1 MDCQIPEGDL
11 AFAFLA
17 CGHFIA
23 TDFELRVLLGRVTP
37 CAPLVRRAKDC
48 PPYQVQL
55 FQAHGGYAV
64 LSKLIGVGK
73 SPQNR
78 VVTRRAQVFDQTP
91 KYWIQQSIG
100 VSHIKIER
108 HQFAI
113 QMQLRFI
120 V

>member
-1 MDCQIPEGDL
+1 MDCQIPEVDL

-73 SPQNR
+73 SPQNS
-78 VVTRRAQVFDQTP
+78 VVTRRAQVFDYATKRGIEQGA
-91 KYWIQQSIG
+91 G
-100 VSHIKIER
+100 VSHIKVEG
-108 HQFAI
+108 HQLAI
-113 QMQLRFI
+113 QMQLRLI

>member
-1 MDCQIPEGDL
+1 MDCQICEVDL

-37 CAPLVRRAKDC
+37 CAPLVRRANDC
-48 PPYQVQL
+48 PPYQVQS
-55 FQAHGGYAV
+55 FQAHGGDAV

-78 VVTRRAQVFDQTP
+78 VVTRWAQVFDYATKCGIEQGA
-91 KYWIQQSIG
+91 G
-100 VSHIKIER
+100 VSHIKVER
-108 HQFAI
+108 HQLPI
-113 QMQLRFI
+113 QMQLRL
-120 V
+120 VV